1 MKTHVRSNILAT
13 LVAVMV
19 VMLFCGTASAA
30 KQLKFYSAYQADSF
44 LVQGLVEMCDKI
56 RERTDGEVDFKVYP
70 GGQLGTYE
78 NAIEEVRAGTI
89 DAACTWLTK
98 RYHPKLDLGNLPGLC
113 PTGYDEY
120 ELMYLRPE
128 SPFSR
133 EIAKYAGEVGFV
145 SLGGWVEPLPG
156 VILSNPPK
164 DMKDVKGNEKKA
176 RSIRVP
182 AMPAVRDA
190 MSAIGYN
197 TVTMDYAEVFS
208 AIQTGQIDGASNIP
222 IEDAYLTA
230 RDMVK
235 CFDMNNIISTPGWL
249 IINKKLWE
257 SFTPAQRKVVNDT
270 IAEQLQVTLKA
281 GREIDGKYAELFE
294 QKGVKVI
301 TYSKDELIARGA
313 ELRKKIWP
321 KYEKVF
327 GKEVL
332 STLEAYIAQN
342 QRALAGK

>member
-1 MKTHVRSNILAT
+1 MRTGMKLRAMIVSLAVLT
-13 LVAVMV
+13 LFAMQNNVAD
-19 VMLFCGTASAA
+19 AA
-30 KQLKFYSAYQADSF
+30 VKQLKFYAAYQSDSF
-44 LVQGLVEMCDKI
+44 IVEGLVDLCNKI
-56 RERTDGEVDFKVYP
+56 RERTNGEIDFKVFP
-70 GGQLGTYE
+70 AGQLGTYE
-78 NAIEEVRAGTI
+78 DAIEEVRAGTI

-113 PTGYDEY
+113 PTGYNEY

-128 SPFSR
+128 SPFCI
-133 EIAKYAGEVGFV
+133 EIAKYVEEVGFV

-156 VILSNPPK
+156 VILSNPP
-164 DMKDVKGNEKKA
+164 DDVKGNDKKK

-197 TVTMDYAEVFS
+197 TVTMDYSEVYS

-222 IEDAYLTA
+222 LEDAYLTG
-230 RDMVK
+230 RDMIK
-235 CFDMNNIISTPGWL
+235 CFDVNNIISTPGWL

-257 SFTPAQRKVVNDT
+257 SFTTEQQKIVNDA
-270 IAEQLQVTLKA
+270 IVEQLAISLEI
-281 GREIDGKYAELFE
+281 GRGVDEKYQKLFE
-294 QKGVKVI
+294 EKGVKVV
-301 TYSKDELIARGA
+301 TYTNEELIARNA
-313 ELRKKIWP
+313 ELRKNVWP

-332 STLEAYIAQN
+332 EKLEAYILEN
-342 QRALAGK
+342 QRKLFGK